1 MGTLEV
7 LRLAGPRSYAEARR
21 LQDELAAALGDP
33 KHRRARLVL
42 LEHRPVFA
50 LGRSTHGKHLLGEA
64 AALAQRTGAEIVEA
78 DRGGSVTYHGPGQ
91 LTAYL
96 LLNLKAWDVTI
107 HAHLWNLEEAALRA
121 LERFGVTGYRVEHM
135 TGVWCEAAPGPAKV
149 CAIGVGCRR
158 WITYHGLSLNVDLD
172 LAPFG
177 EIDPC
182 GLGQKPVTS
191 LAKLLGRAVTI
202 REAAAALV
210 PAFEDV
216 LGADAAFLTAEA
228 PARAENRA

>member
-7 LRLAGPRSYAEARR
+7 LRLAGPRPYAEARR
-21 LQDELAAALGDP
+21 LQDDLSATLGDP
-33 KHRRARLVL
+33 KRRRARLIL
-42 LEHRPVFA
+42 LEHRPVYA
-50 LGRSTHGKHLLGEA
+50 LGRSTRGKHLLGEA
-64 AALAQRTGAEIVEA
+64 SALAQRTGAEVVEA

-96 LLNLKAWDVTI
+96 LLNLKAWEVTI

-121 LERFGVTGYRVEHM
+121 LARFGISGCRIEHM
-135 TGVWCEAAPGPAKV
+135 TGVWCDATPGPAKV
-149 CAIGVGCRR
+149 CAIGAGCRR
-158 WITYHGLSLNVDLD
+158 WVTYHGLGLNVDLD

-182 GLGQKPVTS
+182 GLGRKPVTS

-202 REAAAALV
+202 GEAAAALV
-210 PAFEDV
+210 PAFEEV
-216 LGADAAFLTAEA
+216 LRADAAFLSAEA
-228 PARAENRA
+228 PAPTGSKA